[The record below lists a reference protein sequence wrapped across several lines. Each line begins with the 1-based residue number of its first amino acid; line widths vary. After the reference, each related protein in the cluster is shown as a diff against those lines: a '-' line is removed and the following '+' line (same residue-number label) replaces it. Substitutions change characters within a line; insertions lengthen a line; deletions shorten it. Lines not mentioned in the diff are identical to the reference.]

1 MRCGVCH
8 AHTITVRTYS
18 AVTKILSVTSRNP
31 SGTPA
36 GRL

>member
-8 AHTITVRTYS
+8 DHTITVRTYS
-18 AVTKILSVTSRNP
+18 TVTKFLSVTSRNP
-31 SGTPA
+31 SGTLT